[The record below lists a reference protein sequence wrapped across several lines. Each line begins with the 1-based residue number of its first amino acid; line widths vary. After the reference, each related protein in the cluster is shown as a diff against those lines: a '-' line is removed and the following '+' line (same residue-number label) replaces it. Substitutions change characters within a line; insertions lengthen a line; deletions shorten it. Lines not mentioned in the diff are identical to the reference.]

1 MKLKVPYKSQWDST
15 ANASRDDCGPAA
27 LCSVL
32 AAFGID
38 KTVDEV
44 FRATGA
50 PPNSYITFDQVAFAS
65 RKFGLNIE
73 HHIISFNELK
83 SKLDQGFPMIALV
96 NYRHF
101 PNKQDKF
108 NGPHFVT
115 VIGRTDN
122 SIFCHDPNRLR
133 GNTYG
138 DGVELNNDQW
148 LKIWE
153 QTNLEHGNKN
163 NQVLIPF
170 RALLGGEEEVDN
182 TENFKQIY
190 QAIYNRPATKEEIDR
205 WNGSGKS
212 AAVCVA
218 ELVASLELGEKL
230 EALTTQVSKLE
241 TTIGEHHQ
249 QTGSRLGS
257 LADSIG
263 QLTSQLE
270 VERKV
275 IADTSSKTDTAAE
288 TMTDL
293 IKTDTQQQ
301 GLLQGLGE
309 RLVTAER
316 AIKDLIAELKKGDTG
331 EEVIEMN
338 KSVLWEAIKEP
349 LRLLV
354 LAIIPAILAYTETI
368 SGQWAV
374 ILTLVLR
381 GVDKFL
387 HELGKTEGAINT
399 NLIKGL
405 TRF

>member
-1 MKLKVPYKSQWDST
+1 MKLKVPYKSQWDIT
-15 ANASRDDCGPAA
+15 ANASRDDCGPACLA
-27 LCSVL
+27 MVL
-32 AAFGID
+32 GAFGIN
-38 KTVDEV
+38 KTVNEV

-50 PPNSYITFDQVAFAS
+50 PPNSYINFDQIAFAS

-96 NYRHF
+96 NYRYF

-108 NGPHFVT
+108 NGPHFIT

-138 DGVELNNDQW
+138 DGVELSNDQW
-148 LKIWE
+148 SKIWE

-163 NQVLIPF
+163 NQVLIPY

-218 ELVASLELGEKL
+218 ELVASLELG
-230 EALTTQVSKLE
+230 QKLE
-241 TTIGEHHQ
+241 TLTTMVSEQGRVADERYNS
-249 QTGSRLGS
+249 TNNKLGS

-263 QLTSQLE
+263 QLTAQAE
-270 VERKV
+270 AERKV
-275 IADTSSKTDTAAE
+275 LSETSLKTDKIQE
-288 TMTDL
+288 TTTDL
-293 IKTDTQQQ
+293 IQEDIVAEKRFVGLRERMNGLESKLKELLGKGVQTDEIPNTGQTEVEEIS
-301 GLLQGLGE
+301 GLLGRIV
-309 RLVTAER
+309 RLVGR
-316 AIKDLIAELKKGDTG
+316 IFQRR
-331 EEVIEMN
+331 
-338 KSVLWEAIKEP
+338 P
-349 LRLLV
+349 
-354 LAIIPAILAYTETI
+354 
-368 SGQWAV
+368 
-374 ILTLVLR
+374 
-381 GVDKFL
+381 
-387 HELGKTEGAINT
+387 
-399 NLIKGL
+399 
-405 TRF
+405 